1 MAYKHS
7 LQILVGKKVIQN
19 LVWNTIRAPQY
30 LMRAR
35 GGGIGFVYPS
45 SQNQL
50 IAETHI
56 VLVLYGLMTGG
67 VIMLA
72 KELSLEL

>member
-1 MAYKHS
+1 
-7 LQILVGKKVIQN
+7 
-19 LVWNTIRAPQY
+19 
-30 LMRAR
+30 MRAR

-67 VIMLA
+67 VIMLS
-72 KELSLEL
+72 KGSEKMTELGKQARVYA

>member
-1 MAYKHS
+1 
-7 LQILVGKKVIQN
+7 
-19 LVWNTIRAPQY
+19 
-30 LMRAR
+30 MRAR

-72 KELSLEL
+72 KDRVQTCVFHRG